1 MSVVRV
7 EHGRI
12 VEEWE
17 ILDRLEII
25 APARPDRGAGADR
38 ESLTRLNP

>member
-17 ILDRLEII
+17 ILGRLEIMRQLGLI
-25 APARPDRGAGADR
+25 EAPV
-38 ESLTRLNP
+38 LTGKA